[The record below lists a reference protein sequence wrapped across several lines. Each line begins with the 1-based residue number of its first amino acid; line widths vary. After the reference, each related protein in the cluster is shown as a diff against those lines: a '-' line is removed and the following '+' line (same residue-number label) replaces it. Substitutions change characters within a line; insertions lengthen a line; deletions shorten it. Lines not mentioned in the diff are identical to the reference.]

1 MTCQLS
7 IVNYQFFN
15 DLCRE
20 LKIFML
26 SKLTPF
32 LSILFF
38 LGLFSCENNA
48 GKRVSAEKALSA
60 FAIKKKPVVKDPL
73 LIELDNLIKDQNL
86 EDAIIGYRV
95 MDCTQGEPFVIAE
108 HNPNHFFIPASTQKL
123 LTTGAA
129 LEIFGTQI
137 SRQIFMT
144 NQNSLNWLANKLLKK
159 VGEEKYQKRDFECGC
174 RAVTEFWENKGLDV
188 TGLKL
193 YDGSGLSK
201 ENSLTPKFLT
211 DVLFYMMTSP
221 YSYIFYNS
229 LPLSGISG
237 TLRHYTTGTSAEGMI
252 RAKTGTVNGVK
263 SFAGYVNTLSG
274 KKLIFAI
281 IVNNFTCRTK
291 VLKKKLEGVMVKM
304 AEYD

>member
-1 MTCQLS
+1 MHHQNKC
-7 IVNYQFFN
+7 
-15 DLCRE
+15 
-20 LKIFML
+20 ML
-26 SKLTPF
+26 SRLTPF
-32 LSILFF
+32 LSVLFF
-38 LGLFSCENNA
+38 LGLFSCESNSVRKDTPA
-48 GKRVSAEKALSA
+48 RLLTKIPLQKKSGKKN
-60 FAIKKKPVVKDPL
+60 PL
-73 LIELDNLIKDQNL
+73 LTELDNLIKDHNL
-86 EDAIIGYRV
+86 ENAVIGYRV
-95 MDCTQGEPFVIAE
+95 MECTKGKPLVIAE
-108 HNPNHFFIPASTQKL
+108 HNPDRFFIPASTQKL

-144 NQNSLNWLANKLLKK
+144 NQNSLNWLANKLCKK
-159 VGEEKYQKRDFECGC
+159 VGEEKYQKRDFEFGC
-174 RAVTEFWENKGLDV
+174 KAVTEFWENKGLDV

-193 YDGSGLSK
+193 LDGSGLSK
-201 ENSLTPKFLT
+201 ENSLTPKILT

-237 TLRHYTTGTSAEGMI
+237 TLRHYTTGTPAQGMI

-281 IVNNFTCRTK
+281 IVNNVTCRAK
-291 VLKKKLEGVMVKM
+291 ILKKKLEGVMVKM
-304 AEYD
+304 AEYN

>member
-1 MTCQLS
+1 
-7 IVNYQFFN
+7 
-15 DLCRE
+15 
-20 LKIFML
+20 ML
-26 SKLTPF
+26 SRLTPF

-38 LGLFSCENNA
+38 FGLFSCESNQ
-48 GKRVSAEKALSA
+48 GKKASPDKLH
-60 FAIKKKPVVKDPL
+60 AIISLQKKPVKKDPL
-73 LIELDNLIKDQNL
+73 LVELENLTKDKNL
-86 EDAIIGYRV
+86 ADAVIGYRV
-95 MDCTQGEPFVIAE
+95 MECTKGKPLLIAE
-108 HNPNHFFIPASTQKL
+108 HNPDRFFIPASTQKL

-129 LEIFGTQI
+129 LEIFGSQV

-159 VGEEKYQKRDFECGC
+159 VGEEKYQKRGFEYGC

-237 TLRHYTTGTSAEGMI
+237 TLRHYTTGTPAEGMI

-263 SFAGYVNTLSG
+263 SFAGYVNTISG

-281 IVNNFTCRTK
+281 IVNNVNCRAK
-291 VLKKKLEGVMVKM
+291 VLKKKLENVMVKM